1 MHGNDHKK
9 LDSQKENKLIEELIS
24 KRFDGILLFDAETG
38 EFVRTNNE
46 FLQSLPES
54 FLRGETL
61 CGKRYKDAEKTIIE
75 QYAELSGKIG
85 LDNVKEKLC
94 GNDIYAVKFGKNT
107 NGKTAC
113 CDKQIEY
120 TYLDKE
126 KKIIVMTAEDIPV
139 SDINETDP
147 LTGLYNASGF
157 HKRVQKW
164 LEENPGK
171 KYRMQRYD
179 IDRFKDIN
187 GVYGYELGNEL
198 LHDMGKYMKRYDSE
212 NSFSAH
218 LNGDHFVRFCSE
230 DFMSARE
237 CYNTFKECF
246 GSYNLKLP
254 ISIHI
259 GVYDLCEP
267 DCDSYM
273 MSYKALLAL
282 QSVKGNFTRHIQYYE
297 SGMMRLEIEYQELL
311 NDVDRALKNEE
322 FEIWFQPQADYVT
335 NKILCAEALVR
346 WRHPEKGLLAPDKFI
361 PLLERSEHINLL
373 DIYVIRKTCGYIKEW
388 SEKMPNITVRASVN
402 LSRKDIYCS
411 DVCEKLESMV
421 KESGISISQLRIEIT
436 ESAYMVNPEK
446 LAVTVNELKKRGF
459 IIEMDDFGVGY
470 SSLNTLKDIDID
482 ILKLDMKFI
491 SDSRDNKKSKIIL
504 SSVIKMASELNIPLV
519 AEGVETKKQ
528 ADMLLSYGCRYMQ
541 GYYFSKPVPAKEYEK
556 MLEAMNESN

>member
-1 MHGNDHKK
+1 MNGNDCKK
-9 LDSQKENKLIEELIS
+9 LDSFEVKRLAEKLIS
-24 KRFDGILLFDAETG
+24 KCFDGIVLIEAETG
-38 EFVRTNNE
+38 SIAETNKIS
-46 FLQSLPES
+46 LPCLPES
-54 FLRGETL
+54 VLHGVTL
-61 CGKRYKDAEKTIIE
+61 CRKNYHDIAERFAL
-75 QYAELSGKIG
+75 QYAELSGKTG
-85 LDNVKEKLC
+85 LDTVKEELC
-94 GNDIYAVKFGKNT
+94 KNDIYTLKFGKNT
-107 NGKTAC
+107 NGNLLCADRK
-113 CDKQIEY
+113 IEY
-120 TYLDKE
+120 TYLDDAKR
-126 KKIIVMTAEDIPV
+126 IIVMTLEDIPV
-139 SDINETDP
+139 SYTDEKDS
-147 LTGLYNASGF
+147 LTGLYNSTGF
-157 HKRVQKW
+157 HKRVRKW
-164 LEENPGK
+164 IEENPGK

-198 LHDMGKYMKRYDSE
+198 LYDMGKYMKRYDSE

-218 LNGDHFVRFCSE
+218 LNGDHFARFCSE
-230 DFMSARE
+230 DFMSAHE

-246 GSYNLKLP
+246 SNYNLKLP

-297 SGMMRLEIEYQELL
+297 SGMMGLEIEYQELL
-311 NDVDRALKNEE
+311 KDVEKALNNEE
-322 FEIWFQPQADYVT
+322 FEVWFQPQVDYTT

-346 WRHPEKGLLAPDKFI
+346 WRHPKKGLLAPDRFI
-361 PLLERSEHINLL
+361 PILERSEHINLL
-373 DIYVIRKTCGYIKEW
+373 DIYVITKTCEYIKKW

-402 LSRKDIYCS
+402 LSRKDIYCT

-421 KESGISISQLRIEIT
+421 KESGISMSQLRIEIT

-446 LAVTVNELKKRGF
+446 LAVNVNKLRKCGF

-482 ILKLDMKFI
+482 ILKLDMKFV
-491 SDSRDNKKSKIIL
+491 SDSQDNKKSKIIL

-541 GYYFSKPVPAKEYEK
+541 GYYFSKPVPAEEYEK
-556 MLEAMNESN
+556 MLEAMNDSI